1 MPEKYNTPDHAL
13 FEKAINS
20 AEEAQ
25 IDGLWAI
32 LKYKEM
38 GIMRKI
44 KSMCFVLGLE
54 YENVEKDLPKGDDGR
69 IFDSA
74 TRHMIHK
81 YLISVSQPEKD
92 NS

>member
-1 MPEKYNTPDHAL
+1 MPENNEIPNHAL
-13 FEKAINS
+13 LEKAIAS
-20 AEEAQ
+20 ADPAQ

-44 KSMCFVLGLE
+44 KSMCCVLGLK
-54 YENVEKDLPKGDDGR
+54 YENVDEKLPKDTEGR
-69 IFDSA
+69 ILDVN

-81 YLISVSQPEKD
+81 YLISVSKSEKA
-92 NS
+92 